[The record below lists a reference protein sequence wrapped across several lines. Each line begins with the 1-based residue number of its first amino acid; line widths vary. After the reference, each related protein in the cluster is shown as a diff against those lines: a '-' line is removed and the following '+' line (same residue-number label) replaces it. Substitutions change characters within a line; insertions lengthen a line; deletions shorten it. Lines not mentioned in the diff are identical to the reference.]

1 MDNDNVYMIE
11 FGYGEYT
18 DYREHIVFV
27 DTNLESALRVF
38 DAMVDTTTISFNALF
53 DQYTARG
60 VQPERMIRD
69 RTQFIGLVED
79 AFNDRVD
86 HANVTLVAMPFMK
99 VTGEARVI
107 VKRET
112 VLTNRHDVDFM
123 ENSEYNDPMIENEK
137 ELIEELFLKL
147 KGWG

>member
-1 MDNDNVYMIE
+1 MENVYMIE

-38 DAMVDTTTISFNALF
+38 DAMVDTTRITFNALF

-60 VQPERMIRD
+60 EQPERMIRD

-86 HANVTLVAMPFMK
+86 HANITMVAMPFMK
-99 VTGEARVI
+99 VTGESRVI

-112 VLTNRHDVDFM
+112 VLTNRYDLDFM
-123 ENSEYNDPMIENEK
+123 ENPEYNQ
-137 ELIEELFLKL
+137 ELLEEELRERVEEELRQL
-147 KGWG
+147 KGWD